1 MVESNTSNLMD
12 GRLTYRSILLLM
24 AGLALSGCST
34 TTEQSLL
41 ADGAVPLSGAE
52 LHALVNDRTEPWPQG
67 ANYYYPG
74 GKLFVRWN
82 NAVYRGGWEVKD
94 GSVCRYVPELLPEP
108 CAKYFRDDKG
118 IVRLYDG
125 KRTRMQTADFVAGNQ
140 LKSFWR
146 NQL

>member
-1 MVESNTSNLMD
+1 MFLAAVVLAA
-12 GRLTYRSILLLM
+12 
-24 AGLALSGCST
+24 AGCAST
-34 TTEQSLL
+34 TQESLVS
-41 ADGAVPLSGAE
+41 AGAVPMEWGE
-52 LHALVNDRTEPWPQG
+52 LLVLVNDRTEPWPQG

-82 NAVYRGGWEVKD
+82 NAVYRGAWEVKD

-108 CAKYFRDDKG
+108 CAQYFRDGEG
-118 IVRLYDG
+118 IIRLYDG
-125 KRTRMQTADFVAGNQ
+125 NRTRLQPSDFVAGNQ